1 MSEKQLS
8 RETEIK
14 EAAIRAYPPQQM
26 MRLVVEAREDWADG
40 ARWADANPPS
50 SSSREVMRLTEL
62 GWVKPEKFE
71 AVCKEVHDLKR
82 ELTRLQSQQA
92 EGMREAFAELIEKYK
107 RVTFS
112 HYLNMPEHRAL
123 SRQYK
128 QEYDLKAMRFCEEEV
143 AKYVAL
149 LEPSAP
155 TPDKNREL

>member
-1 MSEKQLS
+1 MKNTVKQQAK
-8 RETEIK
+8 EWAIK
-14 EAAIRAYPPQQM
+14 NPGSAAVQRAF
-26 MRLVVEAREDWADG
+26 VDG
-40 ARWADANPPS
+40 YCAGA
-50 SSSREVMRLTEL
+50 
-62 GWVKPEKFE
+62 
-71 AVCKEVHDLKR
+71 

-149 LEPSAP
+149 LEPSAH
-155 TPDKNREL
+155 TPDKNREI